1 MKKTVFVF
9 AAVLLV
15 AVLSGAL
22 VSCGTVWAAIP
33 DADLTF
39 DETVSDKITQEEWQN
54 ILSGAKDVVNYRCK
68 SETDDL
74 GYNCCIIS
82 EFCGGR
88 ERYVEM
94 RKNLKDKSTAWGKEL
109 YVYKYS
115 DENGNYRI
123 TREGDGEWQKEEWS
137 VPVGNVYCE
146 TIEAV
151 DTYLRLQGD
160 GEYELIWNEEKQGY
174 ICEAGDFYCIS
185 KFKDGKLCA
194 FADYKKGDEEAIETF
209 IFYDFGEVEEI
220 IPPSVD

>member
-123 TREGDGEWQKEEWS
+123 TREGDRKKNGPFLS
-137 VPVGNVYCE
+137 
-146 TIEAV
+146 A
-151 DTYLRLQGD
+151 TYIVKR
-160 GEYELIWNEEKQGY
+160 
-174 ICEAGDFYCIS
+174 
-185 KFKDGKLCA
+185 
-194 FADYKKGDEEAIETF
+194 
-209 IFYDFGEVEEI
+209 
-220 IPPSVD
+220 